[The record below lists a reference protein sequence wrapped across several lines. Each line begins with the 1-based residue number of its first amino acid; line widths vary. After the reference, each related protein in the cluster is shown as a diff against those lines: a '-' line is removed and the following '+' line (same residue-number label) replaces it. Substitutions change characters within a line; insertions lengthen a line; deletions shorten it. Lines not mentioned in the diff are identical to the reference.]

1 LGILFTIL
9 WFYLLKQD
17 AVKANIWLF
26 LTPIAGYF
34 LASTLLGEEIT
45 IYDAIAFLFVFKARE
60 LFESVTLEPRKCT
73 KCGQDLNES
82 SIGKYVSQGCVRM
95 HKADIEKLYDK
106 VQVGTPVAITYSYKS
121 FVDLTKIYGYQFKG
135 NKLKNY

>member
-1 LGILFTIL
+1 
-9 WFYLLKQD
+9 
-17 AVKANIWLF
+17 
-26 LTPIAGYF
+26 
-34 LASTLLGEEIT
+34 
-45 IYDAIAFLFVFKARE
+45 
-60 LFESVTLEPRKCT
+60 
-73 KCGQDLNES
+73 
-82 SIGKYVSQGCVRM
+82 M